1 MNSLK
6 KKDRVS
12 TVVDSN
18 PEWFKDA
25 IIYEVHVRAFKDSN
39 SDGIGDFKGLTESID
54 YFRNLGVTALW
65 LLPFYPSPLKD
76 DGYDISDY
84 FNIHCDYGTLKDFKE
99 FLHCAHENG
108 IKVISELVLNHTSSE
123 HQWFKKARR
132 SNKNSH
138 YRHMYVWSDSPYKF
152 QDARIIFKDFELS
165 NWSWDPEVKSYYW
178 HRFYSHQPDLN
189 FQSPLVQKSLFKV
202 IDFWLGLGIDGLR
215 LDAVPY
221 LFEREGTNCE
231 NLPETHAFLKLLRKH
246 VDDHFPNRM
255 LLAEANQWPEDAAA
269 YMGNGDECHMAFH
282 FPLMPRMFMSI
293 QMEDSFP
300 ITDILQYTPS
310 VPSNCQWALFL
321 RNHDELT
328 LEMVTDEER
337 DYMYR
342 VYASDTRAKINLGIR
357 RRMAPLLINDR
368 RKIEL
373 MNVLL
378 FSLPGTPII
387 YYGDEIGMGDNFY
400 LGDRDGV
407 RTPMQWSSD
416 KNAGFSRVNPHQ
428 LYLPVI
434 IDPEYHYE
442 TINVT
447 NQDSN
452 FASLLWWMR
461 KTIAMR
467 KKYKVFGRGSFS
479 ILNCSNSKVFSFVR
493 ELDDEII
500 LVIVN
505 LSRYTQVATIDAKKY
520 AGLVPEEVFGKTVF
534 PVIKEHPYLIMMGSY
549 DYYWF
554 LLGKNPEETGMT
566 EEYLPSLTLKKNWQ
580 EIFKGDAI
588 LALEER
594 ILPRYLTHCRWFGS
608 KSKKINKI
616 QIIENSV
623 FNLPETVAHNLLL
636 KVHYSDGSEELYQ
649 LALSFLLKQTAFSI
663 IENYPLAI
671 ICDIRVDDHDGV
683 LYDCIYNETLQKL
696 FFDMILFRKR
706 IKVQTGSMFGISNRQ
721 NKHIEQAEIKNPVSR
736 VLKAERSNT
745 PVIFGE
751 TWFLKMYRRLESGI
765 NPELEMI
772 QFLTKKQFSSIP
784 SFEGSL
790 EYMSIKDQNISLGI
804 LQKYVKNS
812 GDALTYVSSVV
823 KGYFE
828 SILVHP
834 EMKITPSESSSLS
847 TSFKL
852 HADFASLTGELFI
865 EMIALLGRRTAQM
878 HCTLSSD
885 PDDPQFAPES
895 FSLLYQRS
903 LFQSIQGLVQKS
915 MRLLEKKASV
925 IPLNFY
931 DEAKYLL
938 QNEQILIDSL
948 RQLIHLRIKT
958 SKIRIHGDYHLG
970 QVLYTGKD
978 FVIIDFEGDPSRPLS
993 ERKLKRSPFKDVAGL
1008 IRSIDYAAYYILMST
1023 PAFMET
1029 HFTTLQHWIEPWY
1042 HYASGIFFQAYL
1054 KECNDAAFI
1063 PSTTEQTETLLQAF
1077 LIEKAAY
1084 ELVYEL
1090 NNRPEWAIIPLRGLT
1105 RFCREKSMQRKS
1117 KAG

>member
-1 MNSLK
+1 
-6 KKDRVS
+6 DGVS
-12 TVVDSN
+12 GVVDSN

-39 SDGIGDFKGLTESID
+39 GDGIGDFGGLTESID
-54 YFRNLGVTALW
+54 YFRTLGITALW

-84 FNIHCDYGTLKDFKE
+84 FNIHRDYGTLRDFKE
-99 FLHCAHENG
+99 FLHCAHANG

-132 SNKNSH
+132 SKKDSH
-138 YRHMYVWSDSPYKF
+138 YRHMYVWSDTPHKF

-165 NWSWDPEVKSYYW
+165 NWSWDPEVNSYYW

-189 FQSPLVQKSLFKV
+189 FENPLVQKSLFKV
-202 IDFWLGLGIDGLR
+202 IDFWMGLGIDGLR

-231 NLPETHAFLKLLRKH
+231 NLPETHSFLKLLRKH
-246 VDDHFPNRM
+246 VDDNFPNRM

-300 ITDILQYTPS
+300 IMDILRYTPS

-373 MNVLL
+373 MNILL

-416 KNAGFSRVNPHQ
+416 KNAGFSKVNPHQ

-461 KTIAMR
+461 RTISMR
-467 KKYKVFGRGSFS
+467 KKFKVFGRGSFS
-479 ILNCSNSKVFSFVR
+479 ILNCSNSKIFAFVR
-493 ELDDEII
+493 ELEDEII

-520 AGLVPEEVFGKTVF
+520 AGLVPEEVFGKTIF
-534 PVIKEHPYLIMMGSY
+534 PVIKEHPYLIMLGSY

-554 LLGKNPEETGMT
+554 LLGKIPEETGMT
-566 EEYLPSLTLKKNWQ
+566 EEYLPSLSLKRSWE
-580 EIFKGDAI
+580 EIFKGDAQ

-594 ILPRYLTHCRWFGS
+594 ILPRYLTHCRWFCS
-608 KSKKINKI
+608 KTKKINKL

-623 FNLPETVAHNLLL
+623 FSLPETIVHNLLL

-663 IENYPLAI
+663 VENFPQAI
-671 ICDIRVDDHDGV
+671 ICDIRVDEHDGV
-683 LYDCIYNETLQKL
+683 VYDCIYNETLQKM
-696 FFDMILFRKR
+696 FFDVILSRKR
-706 IKVQTGSMFGISNRQ
+706 IKVQTGCISGISNRQ
-721 NKHIEQAEIKNPVSR
+721 KFTLQTNIDHPVSR

-745 PVIFGE
+745 PIIFGE
-751 TWFLKMYRRLESGI
+751 TWFLKVYRRLESGT
-765 NPELEMI
+765 NPELEI
-772 QFLTKKQFSSIP
+772 FQFLSSKQFPSIP
-784 SFEGSL
+784 SFEGFL
-790 EYMSIKDQNISLGI
+790 EYQSYKGQNISLGV
-804 LQKYVKNS
+804 LQKYVTNS
-812 GDALTYVSSVV
+812 GDAWSYVTGVA

-828 SILVHP
+828 SILVNAD
-834 EMKITPSESSSLS
+834 MKIIFPEKTSLNV
-847 TSFKL
+847 SFKVPS
-852 HADFASLTGELFI
+852 DFANLTSELFL
-865 EMIALLGRRTAQM
+865 EMITLLGKRTAQM
-878 HCTLSSD
+878 HCILSSE
-885 PDDPQFAPES
+885 PDDPHFAPEP

-915 MRLLEKKASV
+915 LRLLEKKISS
-925 IPLNFY
+925 IQLNYY
-931 DEAKYLL
+931 DEAKFLL
-938 QNEQILIDSL
+938 HNEQILIDSL

-978 FVIIDFEGDPSRPLS
+978 FIIIDFEGDPSRPLS

-1008 IRSIDYAAYYILMST
+1008 IRSIDCAAFYVLTST
-1023 PAFMET
+1023 PE
-1029 HFTTLQHWIEPWY
+1029 FTESHYIILQQWIEPWY
-1042 HYASGIFFQAYL
+1042 HCVSGLFIQAYL
-1054 KECNDAAFI
+1054 QECHDASFI
-1063 PSTTEQTETLLQAF
+1063 PPTTEQIETLLQAF

-1084 ELVYEL
+1084 ELIYEL
-1090 NNRPEWAIIPLRGLT
+1090 NNHPESAFIPLKGLT
-1105 RFCREKSMQRKS
+1105 RFCREKALLRKA

>member
-1 MNSLK
+1 MNSIK
-6 KKDRVS
+6 KKGSAS

-39 SDGIGDFKGLTESID
+39 GDGVGDFRGLTDSID

-84 FNIHCDYGTLKDFKE
+84 FNIHRDYGTLRDFKE
-99 FLHCAHENG
+99 FLQCAHENG

-123 HQWFKKARR
+123 HQWFRKARR
-132 SNKNSH
+132 SKNNSH

-165 NWSWDPEVKSYYW
+165 NWTWDPEVKSYYW

-189 FQSPLVQKSLFKV
+189 FNSSLVLKSLFKV

-231 NLPETHAFLKLLRKH
+231 NLPETHSFLKLLRKH
-246 VDDHFPNRM
+246 VDNNFPNRM

-269 YMGNGDECHMAFH
+269 YMGSGDECHMAFH

-310 VPSNCQWALFL
+310 IPSNCQWALFL

-373 MNVLL
+373 MNILL

-442 TINVT
+442 TINVV

-461 KTIAMR
+461 KTISMR
-467 KKYKVFGRGSFS
+467 KKYKVFGRGLFS
-479 ILNCSNSKVFSFVR
+479 ILNCSNSKIFAFVR
-493 ELDDEII
+493 ELEDEII

-520 AGLVPEEVFGKTVF
+520 AGLVPEEVFGKTMF
-534 PVIKEHPYLIMMGSY
+534 PVIKEHPYLIMLGPY

-554 LLGKNPEETGMT
+554 LLGKNPEETGIS
-566 EEYLPSLTLKKNWQ
+566 EEFLPSLTLKKNWQ
-580 EIFKGDAI
+580 EIFKGDA
-588 LALEER
+588 LLVLEER
-594 ILPRYLTHCRWFGS
+594 ILPRYLTHCRWFTS

-616 QIIENSV
+616 QVIENSV
-623 FNLPETVAHNLLL
+623 FSLPETVAHNLIL
-636 KVHYSDGSEELYQ
+636 KVQFSDGSEELYQ

-671 ICDIRVDDHDGV
+671 ICDIRVDEHDGV
-683 LYDCIYNETLQKL
+683 LYDCIYNETLQKM
-696 FFDMILFRKR
+696 FFDTILTRKK
-706 IKVQTGSMFGISNRQ
+706 IKVHTGSIIGISNKQ
-721 NKHIEQAEIKNPVSR
+721 FKHSQQADTDNPTSR
-736 VLKAERSNT
+736 VLKADRSNT

-751 TWFLKMYRRLESGI
+751 TWFLKLYRRLETGT

-772 QFLTKKQFSSIP
+772 HFLSSKQFSSIP
-784 SFEGSL
+784 PFEGSL
-790 EYMSIKDQNISLGI
+790 EYQSSNDQRISLGI

-812 GDALTYVSSVV
+812 GDALAYVSSVA
-823 KGYFE
+823 KRYFE
-828 SILVHP
+828 SIVVNP
-834 EMKITPSESSSLS
+834 DMKVTSLESPLLS
-847 TSFKL
+847 VPFKL
-852 HADFASLTGELFI
+852 PTDFSNLIGELFL
-865 EMIALLGRRTAQM
+865 EMTALLGRRTAQM
-878 HCTLSSD
+878 HCILNSER
-885 PDDPQFAPES
+885 DDPQFAPES

-915 MRLLEKKASV
+915 LRLLEKKISSL
-925 IPLNFY
+925 PLNYY
-931 DEAKYLL
+931 DDAKYLL
-938 QNEQILIDSL
+938 QNEHILIDLL

-958 SKIRIHGDYHLG
+958 VKLRIHGDYHLG
-970 QVLYTGKD
+970 QILYTGKD
-978 FVIIDFEGDPSRPLS
+978 FIIIDFEGNPSRPLS
-993 ERKLKRSPFKDVAGL
+993 ERKLKRSPFKDIAGL
-1008 IRSIDYAAYYILMST
+1008 IRSIDYAAYFVLTST

-1029 HFTTLQHWIEPWY
+1029 HFMTLQQWVEPWY
-1042 HYASGIFFQAYL
+1042 HYISGLFLQAYL
-1054 KECNDAAFI
+1054 QESRDAAFI
-1063 PSTTEQTETLLQAF
+1063 PATTEQTETLLQAF

-1084 ELVYEL
+1084 ELIYEL
-1090 NNRPEWAIIPLRGLT
+1090 NNRPDLAFIPIKGLN
-1105 RFCREKSMQRKS
+1105 RFCREKSLLRKL
-1117 KAG
+1117 KVG